1 MSTESKSRVL
11 IYKRADFLTNETR
24 TLQAI
29 LDEALKACKKTG
41 QRVQKV
47 TGEEDEVR
55 RVLNEHRKIGSAIGG
70 VLYRYTPGHHQV
82 VMAPNPDAA
91 EWSVAQVLPPT
102 LSDKQKAEF
111 VEGLLFFL
119 VFENHMIVSQS
130 AALRLGQLEDYLSHF
145 LRDMAK
151 VTNQNEIVILKD
163 VPSEKLRKEGLSHVR
178 AVRFGVPLAKSVSE
192 SQSPSADTREQKK
205 TIRHI
210 LNNQRLS
217 LVEATLKAF
226 GVDMPASGLTTDDA
240 ESVEVLIELRVSG
253 RRVED
258 TNELL
263 DQVGNLFANMPDRD
277 YEVEFDDGAKL
288 KGSDLMVKTTAKVEA
303 EGGVPKTN
311 SVWKEMAR
319 YLKELQ
325 ESKTIIG

>member
-1 MSTESKSRVL
+1 MSTESKNRVL
-11 IYKRADFLTNETR
+11 IYKRADFLSDETR
-24 TLQAI
+24 TLQAV

-41 QRVQKV
+41 QRVQV
-47 TGEEDEVR
+47 VSGEEDDVR

-119 VFENHMIVSQS
+119 VFENHVIVSQS
-130 AALRLGQLEDYLSHF
+130 AALRIGQLEDYLSDF

-151 VTNQNEIVILKD
+151 VTNENEMVILKD
-163 VPSEKLRKEGLSHVR
+163 IPSEKLRKEGLSHVR
-178 AVRFGVPLAKSVSE
+178 AVRFDVPLARAV
-192 SQSPSADTREQKK
+192 RERPAAGSRKK
-205 TIRHI
+205 QETIRHV

-217 LVEATLKAF
+217 FVEATLRAF
-226 GVDMPASGLTTDDA
+226 GVDLPAAGLTTDDA
-240 ESVEVLIELRVSG
+240 ESVEVLIELRVGG
-253 RRVED
+253 RRVEE

-277 YEVEFDDGAKL
+277 YEIEFDDGAKL
-288 KGSDLMVKTTAKVEA
+288 KGSDLMVKTSATVEA

>member
-1 MSTESKSRVL
+1 M
-11 IYKRADFLTNETR
+11 
-24 TLQAI
+24 
-29 LDEALKACKKTG
+29 
-41 QRVQKV
+41 
-47 TGEEDEVR
+47 
-55 RVLNEHRKIGSAIGG
+55 
-70 VLYRYTPGHHQV
+70 
-82 VMAPNPDAA
+82 
-91 EWSVAQVLPPT
+91 
-102 LSDKQKAEF
+102 
-111 VEGLLFFL
+111 FFL

-151 VTNQNEIVILKD
+151 VTNENEMVILKD

-178 AVRFGVPLAKSVSE
+178 AVRFGVPLARAVRE
-192 SQSPSADTREQKK
+192 TPPAETRKQQK
-205 TIRHI
+205 TIRHV
-210 LNNQRLS
+210 LDNQRLS

-226 GVDMPASGLTTDDA
+226 GVDLPASGLTTDDA
-240 ESVEVLIELRVSG
+240 ESVEVLIELRVGG
-253 RRVED
+253 RRVEE

-263 DQVGNLFANMPDRD
+263 DQVGNFFANMPDRD
-277 YEVEFDDGAKL
+277 YEIEFDDGAKL
-288 KGSDLMVKTTAKVEA
+288 KGSDLMVKTTATVEA

>member
-11 IYKRADFLTNETR
+11 IYKRADFLTEETR
-24 TLQAI
+24 TLQAV

-41 QRVQKV
+41 QRVQV
-47 TGEEDEVR
+47 MSGEEDEVR

-119 VFENHMIVSQS
+119 IFENHVIVSQS
-130 AALRLGQLEDYLSHF
+130 AALRIGQLEDYLSNF

-151 VTNQNEIVILKD
+151 VTNDNEMVILKD
-163 VPSEKLRKEGLSHVR
+163 IPSEKLRKEGLSHVR
-178 AVRFGVPLAKSVSE
+178 AVRFDVPLARAV
-192 SQSPSADTREQKK
+192 RETPPAGSRKRQE
-205 TIRHI
+205 TIRHV

-226 GVDMPASGLTTDDA
+226 GVDLPAAGLTTDDA
-240 ESVEVLIELRVSG
+240 ESVEVLIELRVGG
-253 RRVED
+253 RRVEEA
-258 TNELL
+258 NELL

-277 YEVEFDDGAKL
+277 YEIEFDDGAKL
-288 KGSDLMVKTTAKVEA
+288 KGSDLMVKTSATVEA